1 MTKFG
6 KRLIKRSWS
15 KAMTPR
21 TITLLFVFSY
31 FTLLAFCGGTARPI
45 LNDKENAPIAVW
57 DLEDVSP
64 LGEARP
70 DLGELLSSQIIET
83 FKNQGKYTV
92 VERERFLLALEELG
106 LGTTSLVDDNTRL
119 KLGRIV
125 GAKLMVFGGYQVIA
139 GAMRLDLRL
148 VEVETAKIV
157 KATKQISPGTNL
169 SAWLKAA
176 EKAAKDL
183 L

>member
-1 MTKFG
+1 
-6 KRLIKRSWS
+6 
-15 KAMTPR
+15 MTPR

-31 FTLLAFCGGTARPI
+31 VTLLAFCGGTARPI

-83 FKNQGKYTV
+83 FKNQVKYTV

-125 GAKLMVFGGYQVIA
+125 GAKLMVFGGYQII
-139 GAMRLDLRL
+139 GDFMRLDLRL
-148 VEVETAKIV
+148 VEVETGK
-157 KATKQISPGTNL
+157 T
-169 SAWLKAA
+169 LKAVAKTTPASDLTGMLGVAQSVA
-176 EKAAKDL
+176 EEL